1 MAKSREAFRTISEV
15 AEWLDTPAHVLRFW
29 ESKFSQVKPVK
40 RAGGRRYYRPGD
52 MELLGGIKKL
62 LHEDGMTIK
71 GVQKILREQG
81 VRHVAGLSAHL
92 SEGDS
97 ATIEDAPYTEVDFD
111 DHESEVVSFPSDETQ
126 RRQPTRTEP
135 HTPDLFAEL
144 DAVHSISAESDD
156 LIDMEDDPWLGSPRA
171 PEDSVGTPQ
180 VSVETDKT
188 AENDM
193 PQPAACDEGE
203 LPGGNIEPEN
213 QVSEPEP
220 LSEAVSETELAE
232 PVLEA
237 EVELEVEAEAE
248 AEGVVQVL
256 AEPPVPDETSDQ
268 VDTLVFEQPPSED
281 LDVPADALET
291 PDDTLE
297 VSTETEQ
304 DPILLQTEADTDQDE
319 VETPPR
325 SAGVLTLLSKLGP
338 LSEQHKQDLLPH
350 LVAVRSLAQHY
361 QRPTQP
367 LD

>member
-92 SEGDS
+92 SEGDG
-97 ATIEDAPYTEVDFD
+97 ATIEDAPYTEVDID
-111 DHESEVVSFPSDETQ
+111 DHESEVVSFPSEETQ

-135 HTPDLFAEL
+135 HTPDLFADL

-171 PEDSVGTPQ
+171 PEDSMGTPQ
-180 VSVETDKT
+180 ASAETGNT

-193 PQPAACDEGE
+193 PLPVASDEGE
-203 LPGGNIEPEN
+203 LQDDDDELGNQI
-213 QVSEPEP
+213 SEPES
-220 LSEAVSETELAE
+220 LSEAVSETELAA
-232 PVLEA
+232 P
-237 EVELEVEAEAE
+237 EVELEVDTEIEIE
-248 AEGVVQVL
+248 IENVLQVL
-256 AEPPVPDETSDQ
+256 AEPPVPDQTTDQ

-281 LDVPADALET
+281 LDVTADALET
-291 PDDTLE
+291 PDDSLE

-304 DPILLQTEADTDQDE
+304 DPILSQAEANTDQDE

-361 QRPTQP
+361 QQPTQT

>member
-92 SEGDS
+92 SEGDG
-97 ATIEDAPYTEVDFD
+97 ATIEDAPYTEVDID
-111 DHESEVVSFPSDETQ
+111 DHESEVVSFPSEETQ

-135 HTPDLFAEL
+135 HTPDLFADL

-171 PEDSVGTPQ
+171 PEDSMGTPQ
-180 VSVETDKT
+180 ASAETGNT

-193 PQPAACDEGE
+193 PLPVASDEGE
-203 LPGGNIEPEN
+203 LQDDDDELGNQI
-213 QVSEPEP
+213 
-220 LSEAVSETELAE
+220 SETETE
-232 PVLEA
+232 TENVL
-237 EVELEVEAEAE
+237 
-248 AEGVVQVL
+248 QVL

-281 LDVPADALET
+281 LDVTADALET
-291 PDDTLE
+291 PDDSLE

-304 DPILLQTEADTDQDE
+304 DPILSQAEANTDQDE

-361 QRPTQP
+361 QQPTQT

>member
-92 SEGDS
+92 SEGDG
-97 ATIEDAPYTEVDFD
+97 ATIEDAPYTEVDID
-111 DHESEVVSFPSDETQ
+111 DHESEVVSFPSEETQ

-135 HTPDLFAEL
+135 HTPDLFADL

-156 LIDMEDDPWLGSPRA
+156 LIDMEDDPWLGTPRA
-171 PEDSVGTPQ
+171 PEDSIGTPQ
-180 VSVETDKT
+180 VSVETDNT

-193 PQPAACDEGE
+193 PLPVASDEGE
-203 LPGGNIEPEN
+203 PQGEDVELGN
-213 QVSEPEP
+213 QVSEPET

-232 PVLEA
+232 P
-237 EVELEVEAEAE
+237 EVELEVEAEE
-248 AEGVVQVL
+248 VLQVL
-256 AEPPVPDETSDQ
+256 SEPPVPDEASDQ

-291 PDDTLE
+291 PDDSLE
-297 VSTETEQ
+297 VSTETETETEQ
-304 DPILLQTEADTDQDE
+304 DPILLQAEADTDQDE

-325 SAGVLTLLSKLGP
+325 SAGVLTLLSKLSP

>member
-92 SEGDS
+92 SEGDG
-97 ATIEDAPYTEVDFD
+97 ATIEDAPYTEVDID
-111 DHESEVVSFPSDETQ
+111 DHESEVVSFPSEETQ

-135 HTPDLFAEL
+135 HTPDLFADL

-156 LIDMEDDPWLGSPRA
+156 LIDMEDDPWLGTPRA
-171 PEDSVGTPQ
+171 PEDSIGTPQ
-180 VSVETDKT
+180 VSVETDNT

-193 PQPAACDEGE
+193 PLPVASDEGE
-203 LPGGNIEPEN
+203 PQGEDVELGN
-213 QVSEPEP
+213 QVSEPET

-232 PVLEA
+232 P
-237 EVELEVEAEAE
+237 EVELEVEAEE
-248 AEGVVQVL
+248 VLQVL
-256 AEPPVPDETSDQ
+256 SEPPVPDEASDQ

-291 PDDTLE
+291 PDDSLE
-297 VSTETEQ
+297 VSTETETETETEQ
-304 DPILLQTEADTDQDE
+304 DPILLQAEADTDQDE

-325 SAGVLTLLSKLGP
+325 SAGVLTLLSKLSP